1 MNGTPKVGHEEDL
14 CTRWHAILRGRA
26 VMLLLGVA
34 YAALNSETIN
44 CGDPDNKVTST
55 NDHRTV
61 SKGGTMR
68 WIAGLLL
75 MGMAHAALASGPPTF
90 DKFQSAVESKGA
102 PPEGTFFTT
111 GKFKSLCT
119 CLDHTGD
126 VGVIESSTSTMGT
139 NVLVTAVC
147 VLSAF
152 NATTGAIATQAL
164 CDTWAPITKP

>member
-1 MNGTPKVGHEEDL
+1 
-14 CTRWHAILRGRA
+14 
-26 VMLLLGVA
+26 
-34 YAALNSETIN
+34 
-44 CGDPDNKVTST
+44 
-55 NDHRTV
+55 
-61 SKGGTMR
+61 MR
-68 WIAGLLL
+68 WIASLLL
-75 MGMAHAALASGPPTF
+75 MGIAHTALASGPPTF

-139 NVLVTAVC
+139 NVLVTSVC

>member
-1 MNGTPKVGHEEDL
+1 MEELPVGTIISTTVPLDP
-14 CTRWHAILRGRA
+14 GRSGRDA
-26 VMLLLGVA
+26 DQRRQTHPYQIVCLFRAGRK
-34 YAALNSETIN
+34 AA
-44 CGDPDNKVTST
+44 TSII
-55 NDHRTV
+55 DHRTV

-68 WIAGLLL
+68 WIAVLLL

-139 NVLVTAVC
+139 NVLVTSVC